1 MKPSDTLSLHITQ
14 NIRTDA
20 TTCQSNSS
28 KHSYAKNKHTNPHAQ
43 PHNRRT
49 TTLQKTKTKITK
61 RKQTSNRRPTQTVLK
76 LTLYANT
83 FWQTK
88 VK

>member
-1 MKPSDTLSLHITQ
+1 MKLFDTLNLHFNQ
-14 NIRTDA
+14 NIRTDT

-28 KHSYAKNKHTNPHAQ
+28 KHSYAKNKHANPHAR

-61 RKQTSNRRPTQTVLK
+61 RKQTSNKRPTQTVLK
-76 LTLYANT
+76 L
-83 FWQTK
+83 
-88 VK
+88 